1 ERAQL
6 VEGLRT
12 GAWMPI
18 DGLGPAIRT
27 RRCGTGAEIESAAV
41 VPGTPLEATAVLS
54 AADALVTEARRDRA
68 HVIRGG
74 AEAGSTVAAAIAA
87 RRLGIDMDLSEEG
100 LAALAR
106 ADSELP
112 GLADAFDQAL
122 RRTET
127 PVSIEE
133 LTIGV
138 VADAFTLNAIAS
150 TIRTV
155 E

>member
-1 ERAQL
+1 LLDAGRSEQALALLSGAAVMGPSPPSRRQLLTLRERAQL

-41 VPGTPLEATAVLS
+41 VPGTPLAATAVLS
-54 AADALVTEARRDRA
+54 VADALVTEARRDRA

-87 RRLGIDMDLSEEG
+87 RRLGIDM
-100 LAALAR
+100 
-106 ADSELP
+106 
-112 GLADAFDQAL
+112 
-122 RRTET
+122 
-127 PVSIEE
+127 
-133 LTIGV
+133 
-138 VADAFTLNAIAS
+138 
-150 TIRTV
+150 
-155 E
+155 